1 MQLESMRNVA
11 NVAKPNIAKTDQTA
25 QSMIKSLGCNRALH
39 WIDIEIK

>member
-11 NVAKPNIAKTDQTA
+11 NVAKPNIAKTDTA